1 MNIKNKV
8 LIIEDDQVMRSALV
22 ETFKNNNYVVSEAQ
36 DGVSGYKL
44 TGELKPDLILLD
56 LNLPLM
62 SGLNILSKLRSED
75 GQWGEEVKVIVLTNM
90 GTNSDVLDKVAA
102 YSPSFYLIK
111 SEVELS
117 DVLDKARECLI

>member
-22 ETFKNNNYVVSEAQ
+22 ETFQNNNYVVMQAE
-36 DGVSGYKL
+36 DGVAGYQL
-44 TGELKPDLILLD
+44 IGEFKPDLILLD

-62 SGLNILSKLRSED
+62 SGLSILSKLRSED
-75 GQWGEEVKVIVLTNM
+75 GEWGEQVKVIVLTNM

-117 DVLDKARECLI
+117 DVLDKAKECLV